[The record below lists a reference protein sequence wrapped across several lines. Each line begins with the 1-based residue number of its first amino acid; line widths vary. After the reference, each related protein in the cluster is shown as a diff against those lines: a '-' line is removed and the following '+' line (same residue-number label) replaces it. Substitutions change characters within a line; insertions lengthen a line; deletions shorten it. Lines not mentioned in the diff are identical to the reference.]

1 MHGLQLPSPTVHL
14 PSPSVAAPRFA
25 CVFSLAKI
33 AQRSAALRAM
43 AALTRSKTSSITTA
57 MSSGTNI
64 GWKRESLVLLSLAAP
79 DRTLLLSGKTL
90 PLSVSIYQSPHCTPY
105 HLFPS
110 SLPQSLL
117 RIAETS
123 TCRAPCPRP
132 RTCRPVSATAHARR
146 AARPRVVF
154 TVMSLGRA
162 WRRTCARRRCWRSEN
177 SRTMSGGPRCT
188 CPSRRGP
195 SACRKLAAW
204 WGKAWLCVIGRGPGN
219 TSRHSATPSRGR
231 VRWCWPSLVW
241 WSASMKPWADGLLP
255 DSDTDVVWAAPGGF

>member
-1 MHGLQLPSPTVHL
+1 MHGLQWPSPTVHL

-25 CVFSLAKI
+25 C

-43 AALTRSKTSSITTA
+43 AALTCSKTSSITTA
-57 MSSGTNI
+57 TSSGTNI

-90 PLSVSIYQSPHCTPY
+90 
-105 HLFPS
+105 
-110 SLPQSLL
+110 QSLVL
-117 RIAETS
+117 LS
-123 TCRAPCPRP
+123 L
-132 RTCRPVSATAHARR
+132 ATPNR
-146 AARPRVVF
+146 
-154 TVMSLGRA
+154 MSLGRA

-231 VRWCWPSLVW
+231 VRWCWPSLFW
-241 WSASMKPWADGLLP
+241 WSASMKPWADGLL
-255 DSDTDVVWAAPGGF
+255 DCGVTRAGF

>member
-1 MHGLQLPSPTVHL
+1 MGSSCRPPR
-14 PSPSVAAPRFA
+14 PRFA
-25 CVFSLAKI
+25 CAHLHAPCAHGPRST
-33 AQRSAALRAM
+33 RSAALRAM

-79 DRTLLLSGKTL
+79 HRTLLLLGKTL

-123 TCRAPCPRP
+123 TCRAPCP
-132 RTCRPVSATAHARR
+132 HARR